1 MSAERNLS
9 PQDYEL
15 LSAYIDG
22 ELSDAEQQA
31 LQGRLSNDP
40 LLQRE
45 LDSLQATV
53 NLIHLIPEM
62 TAPRDFT
69 LTLDMVAPKNVVQ
82 LHPRRAPRNAYLS
95 LVASVTLMLFGA
107 LFMFSEI
114 SQESMTASFDRA
126 SVQQSVPASE
136 AQPEVALLP
145 TDTPIESDGQ
155 AERALSQV
163 AAEDVVLEAEEEA
176 PADESDMSNESGIFL
191 TVEPDSGDSVPPP
204 PSAGGAGDT
213 SSGVFLTVDAT
224 DIEPALN
231 MAEASEAEGGDSLD
245 ADLAEDAVTANDADT
260 FASDMAD
267 ETTEQDETLFFDA
280 EVADEPQE
288 FEVESIEESDDAVV
302 EESSVVGGA
311 NFSAPEAQ
319 TEITTTEEDLADDGV
334 VETVTTGEDSADIE
348 PDTAA
353 DKVDPTADTDES
365 VRRDRDDARVPSA
378 PSSEPQ
384 TIGALEAGIGL
395 FSIGVLFLIMSF
407 ALFRRN
413 RS

>member
-22 ELSDAEQQA
+22 ELTDAEQQA

-53 NLIHLIPEM
+53 NLIHLVPEM

-69 LTLDMVAPKNVVQ
+69 LTQEMVTPKNVVQ
-82 LHPRRAPRNAYLS
+82 LRPHRAPRTAYLS

-114 SQESMTASFDRA
+114 SQDSTTASVDRA
-126 SVQQSVPASE
+126 QSAPASE

-145 TDTPIESDGQ
+145 TDTPTEPDGQ

-163 AAEDVVLEAEEEA
+163 ADEDVVMESAEEA
-176 PADESDMSNESGIFL
+176 PADESDVANDSGIFL
-191 TVEPDSGDSVPPP
+191 TVEPQSADSVPPP

-224 DIEPALN
+224 EIEPALN
-231 MAEASEAEGGDSLD
+231 MAEASEAEPD
-245 ADLAEDAVTANDADT
+245 ADFAEEGVTASDADT

-267 ETTEQDETLFFDA
+267 DTTEQEETLFFDT
-280 EVADEPQE
+280 EVVEESPQD
-288 FEVESIEESDDAVV
+288 FELESIEESDDAVA
-302 EESSVVGGA
+302 EDTSVVGGA
-311 NFSAPEAQ
+311 SFSAPEAQ
-319 TEITTTEEDLADDGV
+319 TQTITEEDLADDGV
-334 VETVTTGEDSADIE
+334 VDTVTTGEDSVNIE
-348 PDTAA
+348 PDTTA
-353 DKVDPTADTDES
+353 DKVDPTAETDES
-365 VRRDRDDARVPSA
+365 VRRDRDEPIEPLA
-378 PSSEPQ
+378 PPAEQVEPMM
-384 TIGALEAGIGL
+384 IGALEAGIGL
-395 FSIGVLFLIMSF
+395 FAIGVLFLIVSF
-407 ALFRRN
+407 GLFRRN
-413 RS
+413 RG